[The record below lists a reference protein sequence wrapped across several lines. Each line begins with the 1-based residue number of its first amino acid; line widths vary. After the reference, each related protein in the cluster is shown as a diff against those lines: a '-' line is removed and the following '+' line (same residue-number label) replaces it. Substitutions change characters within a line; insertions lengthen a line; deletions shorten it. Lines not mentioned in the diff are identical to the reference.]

1 MDILNEISQTSLFSS
16 IVSAVANLPKEKCTS
31 FLHANKK
38 QFTTFALN
46 TLVK

>member
-1 MDILNEISQTSLFSS
+1 MDILKEISKTPLFSS
-16 IVSAVANLPKEKCTS
+16 IVSAAGNFPKEKCTS

-38 QFTTFALN
+38 QFTTLALN